1 MADHRRAQTILTR
14 LSKMGVRLSIDDFG
28 TGYSSLAY
36 LQELPVDA
44 IKIDKSFVM
53 SMQSDAGNATIVQ
66 STVDLGHNLGL
77 EVVAEG
83 VETVEV
89 YNKLAEL
96 GCDYAQGYF
105 LSKPL
110 EPRKTTIWLEVFGG
124 FTADVQAERVQRDEE
139 ALDQWH
145 LTPPATPDGPS
156 PVVLDVLEEALES
169 VGESEVALSYD
180 LPGQE
185 SA

>member
-1 MADHRRAQTILTR
+1 
-14 LSKMGVRLSIDDFG
+14 MGVRLSIDDFG

-44 IKIDKSFVM
+44 IKIDKSFVI

-83 VETVEV
+83 VETIEV

-110 EPRKTTIWLEVFGG
+110 EPKKTTIWLEVFGG
-124 FTADVQAERVQRDEE
+124 FASKAKDKRDEE
-139 ALDQWH
+139 ALEAWQIM
-145 LTPPATPDGPS
+145 PPSAPSGPS
-156 PVVLDVLEEALES
+156 PVVLDVLEEA
-169 VGESEVALSYD
+169 VAEVAEADVVSLSYD
-180 LPGQE
+180 ASGQE

>member
-1 MADHRRAQTILTR
+1 ITESSIMADPAGAKRVLAQLDA
-14 LSKMGVRLSIDDFG
+14 MGLHLSIDDFG

-53 SMQSDAGNATIVQ
+53 EMGTDAGNATIVQ
-66 STVDLGHNLGL
+66 STIDLGHNLGL

-83 VETVEV
+83 VETLEA
-89 YNKLAEL
+89 YNHLAEL

-110 EPRKTTIWLEVFGG
+110 APDKMSIWLEVFSEMP
-124 FTADVQAERVQRDEE
+124 TQTQVDRQEREE
-139 ALDQWH
+139 RELDQWA
-145 LTPPATPDGPS
+145 LQA
-156 PVVLDVLEEALES
+156 PVEA
-169 VGESEVALSYD
+169 G
-180 LPGQE
+180 

>member
-1 MADHRRAQTILTR
+1 
-14 LSKMGVRLSIDDFG
+14 MGVRLSIDDFG

-53 SMQSDAGNATIVQ
+53 SMQSDPGNATIVQ

-83 VETVEV
+83 VETIEV

-124 FTADVQAERVQRDEE
+124 FSAQAKAERDDE
-139 ALDQWH
+139 ALDAWQIA
-145 LTPPATPDGPS
+145 PPAPDGPS
-156 PVVLDVLEEALES
+156 PVVLDVLEEA
-169 VGESEVALSYD
+169 VAGFAGEPDYEV
-180 LPGQE
+180 PGHE